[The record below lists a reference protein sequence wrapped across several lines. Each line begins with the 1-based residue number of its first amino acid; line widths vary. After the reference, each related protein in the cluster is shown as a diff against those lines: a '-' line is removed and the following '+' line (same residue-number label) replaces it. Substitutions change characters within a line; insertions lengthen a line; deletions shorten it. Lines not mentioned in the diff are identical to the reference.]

1 MISKS
6 DRPACSTSLV
16 TCQQQQTDK
25 WHAHR
30 QARSGEKQKKT
41 SIIWEMITF
50 FRYLYQTHNFIIDG
64 KEKFTEKIGKVCWR
78 PICMYQKSGAI
89 KIIIIII
96 IIISLKNIAHITC
109 KLRCTLFLYL
119 FICISSYRDWHKP
132 FLISSYYICLYVILI
147 THNSILLSVL
157 LVYFLFCLRFFL
169 TKPTMLWPFWLS
181 RKAAPNRAITQG
193 QLYLSE
199 CIWRNL
205 SHYLIVSA
213 LGLVHLFK

>member
-1 MISKS
+1 MSISKS
-6 DRPACSTSLV
+6 FFWVVECKKFCSVLQNNNYYYYYYFIKKHSTHNLQTSLY
-16 TCQQQQTDK
+16 
-25 WHAHR
+25 
-30 QARSGEKQKKT
+30 
-41 SIIWEMITF
+41 TF
-50 FRYLYQTHNFIIDG
+50 
-64 KEKFTEKIGKVCWR
+64 
-78 PICMYQKSGAI
+78 
-89 KIIIIII
+89 
-96 IIISLKNIAHITC
+96 
-109 KLRCTLFLYL
+109 FLYL

-199 CIWRNL
+199 CIWQNL